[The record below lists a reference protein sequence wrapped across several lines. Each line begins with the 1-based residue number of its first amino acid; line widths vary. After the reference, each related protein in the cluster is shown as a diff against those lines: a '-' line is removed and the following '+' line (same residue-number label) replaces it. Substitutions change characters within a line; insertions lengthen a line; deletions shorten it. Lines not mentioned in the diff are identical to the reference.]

1 MTQALPLPITSSAT
15 CLRKIRKNIIEDNE
29 DLYQD
34 HHDEPEG
41 DGDADDDEDDGDD
54 DDADDDDDLVMPSL
68 K

>member
-1 MTQALPLPITSSAT
+1 MTQALPIPISSSAT
-15 CLRKIRKNIIEDNE
+15 CLRKIRKNIIE